1 MSISGPITL
10 RQLLEQ
16 HPEWADLP
24 MVVYTGHGYEYVG
37 CSGSV
42 YKGEDYDDHGLDV
55 EDPLNKSTDVLVFSG
70 N

>member
-1 MSISGPITL
+1 MVSGPITL

-24 MVVYTGHGYEYVG
+24 LVALSPEGVYDWIG
-37 CSGSV
+37 CSGLV
-42 YKGEDYDDHGLDV
+42 YKGEDYSDPNLDV
-55 EDPLNKSTDVLVFSG
+55 EDPANVSTDVLVFAP